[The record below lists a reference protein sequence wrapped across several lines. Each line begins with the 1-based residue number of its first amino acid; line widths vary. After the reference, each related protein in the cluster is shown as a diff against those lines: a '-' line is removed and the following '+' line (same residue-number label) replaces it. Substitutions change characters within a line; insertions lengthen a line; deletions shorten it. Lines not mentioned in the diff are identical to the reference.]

1 MNKSPLHFQIAVH
14 NKPQENENS
23 TSNTEWN
30 IITQK
35 RPNTDEKNQ
44 RNTLDIKFALGPPE
58 PITTTEKPSTTAM
71 TPTALQIRIYV
82 GKSELEKISP
92 KNVESIHDQY
102 WLLTL
107 CIILSFK
114 RSSQYI

>member
-1 MNKSPLHFQIAVH
+1 MYDFFLPHFQIAVH
-14 NKPQENENS
+14 NKRQENEN

-35 RPNTDEKNQ
+35 RPNTDEKNP
-44 RNTLDIKFALGPPE
+44 RNTLDIKYALGPPE

-82 GKSELEKISP
+82 GKSKLEI
-92 KNVESIHDQY
+92 
-102 WLLTL
+102 
-107 CIILSFK
+107 
-114 RSSQYI
+114 

>member
-82 GKSELEKISP
+82 GKSELENIVAQK
-92 KNVESIHDQY
+92 Y

-107 CIILSFK
+107 CINLLLSFK
-114 RSSQYI
+114 KSSQYL

>member
-1 MNKSPLHFQIAVH
+1 MIFSPHFQIAVH
-14 NKPQENENS
+14 NKRQENENS
-23 TSNTEWN
+23 SNTEWN

-44 RNTLDIKFALGPPE
+44 RNTLDIKYALGPPE

-82 GKSELEKISP
+82 GKSELEKIVAQ
-92 KNVESIHDQY
+92 KMLNRFMINTGC
-102 WLLTL
+102 LL
-107 CIILSFK
+107 CVS
-114 RSSQYI
+114 Y